1 MDATAEV
8 PRRSFAFGLERA
20 GNVGLAR
27 PRLTV
32 VLVILVS
39 ILAGWGLTRL
49 KVDNSLSEL
58 FRTDTEEFRRYEEI
72 DRRFPSSEYDVL
84 VVVEGKNLLKKE
96 QLEAFRRAIIDL
108 QLADGVDGIVS
119 MLSARGKPDATG
131 YAAPIVPDE
140 LPEGPAY
147 DAMIA
152 TLKGNEIVAGK
163 FLSDDGELALA
174 VLALDRAAVQE
185 QGAKKIIASIND
197 TLSKELAGAGLRSHL
212 TGAPVMQLE
221 IRNAVERDQIVYNGL
236 GLLFGAIIAVIFF
249 KRVSLML
256 LAALPPVLAVLWSLG
271 LLGWLGIELNL
282 FLNVMTPLVMV
293 MGFADSMQMVSAIR
307 IRLRE
312 GDTKGEAV
320 RFAVRVV
327 GPACVLAHAT
337 ALLSFGALLFSQSAL
352 IRTFGFAG
360 GLAVCISFVAVML
373 VLPLMGILLI
383 RNEAKLAKDRS
394 PADGLMDS
402 LGRLVGWIVDRVVH
416 RPFLTTLV
424 ALVSFGFL
432 AYGYL
437 QLEPRYRLA
446 DQVPDREQA
455 LGATAQIDQKL
466 TGANP
471 VHVMVEWKTGA
482 SLYSAGPMEVIGKA
496 HEVLEKEAGLGNVW
510 SLESLRRWLKEAG
523 DDRPENVQKFV
534 GYLPEHL
541 VRRFIAKEG
550 DSVLVTGRLP
560 DVDSSR
566 ILPVVEKI
574 DRALDGVRTQ
584 HPDFRISVTGLP
596 AVAARNSARM
606 ISQLNEALPLCVA
619 FAAVLLAIAF
629 RSVFVGL
636 VSLLPGLY
644 PVVASGAILWAM
656 GGGLEFAS
664 VVALLV
670 VFGLAI
676 DALIHFFNRLSLEER
691 KEPRADHAIR
701 NARVLVGPAIILTTL
716 VLAFGLGVTVFSDLP
731 SLRMFGFVCGTT
743 LVASLLADLVFL
755 PGIIMLVRKILAA
768 PGAGLTSPRPVRRAA
783 SCPAITLPKT
793 PSAPQRTLPEV
804 YWKEEPGIPRSQRE
818 LRRDRPVILCPRS
831 TLQRHPRGGGDPR
844 HFATSAR

>member
-1 MDATAEV
+1 MDATADV

-20 GNVGLAR
+20 GYLGLAR
-27 PRLTV
+27 PKLTILLV
-32 VLVILVS
+32 VIASL
-39 ILAGWGLTRL
+39 LAGWGVAHLR
-49 KVDNSLSEL
+49 VDDSLSEL

-84 VVVEGKNLLKKE
+84 VVVEGKDLLKKA
-96 QLEAFRRAIIDL
+96 QIEAFRRAMIDL
-108 QLADGVDGIVS
+108 QLTDGVDGIVS

-131 YAAPIVPDE
+131 YAAPIVPDD
-140 LPEGPAY
+140 LPDGPAY
-147 DAMIA
+147 DQIIKE
-152 TLKGNEIVAGK
+152 LRSNEIIAGK
-163 FLSDDGELALA
+163 FLSDDGELALS
-174 VLALDRAAVQE
+174 VLALDREAVKA
-185 QGAKKIIASIND
+185 QGAKKIIGDINEL
-197 TLSKELAGAGLRSHL
+197 LSKELGPVGLKTHL

-221 IRNAVERDQIVYNGL
+221 IRNAVERDQLVYNGL
-236 GLLFGAIIAVIFF
+236 GLLFGALIAVIFF

-271 LLGWLGIELNL
+271 MLGLLGVKLNL

-312 GDTKGEAV
+312 GDNKLQAV

-327 GPACVLAHAT
+327 GPACVLAHGP
-337 ALLSFGALLFSQSAL
+337 ALLSFIALLFSQSGL
-352 IRTFGFAG
+352 IRTFGAAG
-360 GLAVCISFVAVML
+360 ALAVCISFVAVML
-373 VLPLMGILLI
+373 VLPLMGIYLI
-383 RNEAKLAKDRS
+383 RNEAKLARDRS

-402 LGRLVGWIVDRVVH
+402 LGKLVGWIVDRVVH
-416 RPFLTTLV
+416 WPFLTTSI
-424 ALVSFGFL
+424 ALVSFLFL
-432 AYGYL
+432 GWGYL

-455 LGATAQIDQKL
+455 LGATARIDQKL

-471 VHVMVEWKTGA
+471 VHVMIEWKSGA
-482 SLYSAGPMEVIGKA
+482 SLFSPAPIEVIAKA

-523 DDRPENVQKFV
+523 DERPETVQKYV

-550 DSVLVTGRLP
+550 DAVLVTGRLP
-560 DVDSSR
+560 DIDSSR

-574 DRALDGVRTQ
+574 DKALDGVRKE

-596 AVAARNSARM
+596 AIAARNSARM
-606 ISQLNEALPLCVA
+606 IGQLNEALPLCVG
-619 FAAVLLAIAF
+619 FAALLLAVAF

-636 VSLLPGLY
+636 ISLLPGFY
-644 PVVASGAILWAM
+644 PVAASGAILWAL
-656 GGGLEFAS
+656 GGGLEFSS

-691 KEPRADHAIR
+691 NEPRADIAIR

-731 SLRMFGFVCGTT
+731 SLRMFGFICGTT

-755 PGIIMLVRKILAA
+755 PALIMLVRKIWPAR
-768 PGAGLTSPRPVRRAA
+768 GAGRA
-783 SCPAITLPKT
+783 
-793 PSAPQRTLPEV
+793 
-804 YWKEEPGIPRSQRE
+804 
-818 LRRDRPVILCPRS
+818 
-831 TLQRHPRGGGDPR
+831 
-844 HFATSAR
+844 

>member
-1 MDATAEV
+1 MDATADV

-20 GNVGLAR
+20 GFVGLAR

-39 ILAGWGLTRL
+39 ILAGWGLTLL
-49 KVDNSLSEL
+49 KVDDSLSEL

-140 LPEGPAY
+140 LPDGPAY
-147 DAMIA
+147 DAIIA
-152 TLKGNEIVAGK
+152 TLKGNEIVSGK

-174 VLALDRAAVQE
+174 VLALDRTAVQE
-185 QGAKKIIASIND
+185 QGAKQIIGSINAL
-197 TLSKELAGAGLRSHL
+197 LSKELAGTGLKSHL

-271 LLGWLGIELNL
+271 LLGLLGIKLNL

-327 GPACVLAHAT
+327 GPACVLAHGV

-360 GLAVCISFVAVML
+360 ALAVCISFVAVML
-373 VLPLMGILLI
+373 VLPLMGMYLI

-402 LGRLVGWIVDRVVH
+402 LGKLVGWIVDRVVH
-416 RPFLTTLV
+416 WPFLTTMV
-424 ALVSFGFL
+424 ALISFLLLGW
-432 AYGYL
+432 AYL

-455 LGATAQIDQKL
+455 LGATARIDQKL

-471 VHVMVEWKTGA
+471 VHVMIEWKSGA
-482 SLYSAGPMEVIGKA
+482 SLYSAGPMEVIAKA
-496 HEVLEKEAGLGNVW
+496 HSVLEKEAGLGNVW
-510 SLESLRRWLKEAG
+510 SLESLRRWLKEGTG
-523 DDRPENVQKFV
+523 DDSPATVQKYV

-550 DSVLVTGRLP
+550 DAVLVTGRLP

-574 DRALDGVRTQ
+574 DRALDGVRKQ

-596 AVAARNSARM
+596 AIAARNSARM
-606 ISQLNEALPLCVA
+606 IGQLNEALPLCVA

-644 PVVASGAILWAM
+644 PVVASGAILWAL
-656 GGGLEFAS
+656 GGGLEFSS

-691 KEPRADHAIR
+691 KEPRADLAIR

-731 SLRMFGFVCGTT
+731 SLRMFGFICGTT

-755 PGIIMLVRKILAA
+755 PALIMLVRK
-768 PGAGLTSPRPVRRAA
+768 V
-783 SCPAITLPKT
+783 
-793 PSAPQRTLPEV
+793 
-804 YWKEEPGIPRSQRE
+804 WKHRVVG
-818 LRRDRPVILCPRS
+818 
-831 TLQRHPRGGGDPR
+831 
-844 HFATSAR
+844 

>member
-1 MDATAEV
+1 MAGQQKRVAPQRGEPMDAIADV
-8 PRRSFAFGLERA
+8 PQRSYAFGLERA
-20 GNVGLAR
+20 GLVGLAW
-27 PRLTV
+27 PRLTILL
-32 VLVILVS
+32 VLILS
-39 ILAGWGLTRL
+39 ILGGLGIARL
-49 KVDNSLSEL
+49 KVDDSLSEL

-84 VVVEGKNLLKKE
+84 VVVEGKDLLKPE

-108 QLADGVDGIVS
+108 QLADGVDGVVS
-119 MLSARGKPDATG
+119 MLSARSKPDATG

-140 LPEGPAY
+140 LPKGPAY
-147 DAMIA
+147 DEMIA
-152 TLKGNEIVAGK
+152 ALKANDIVAGK

-174 VLALDRAAVQE
+174 VLALDRNAVQE
-185 QGAKKIIASIND
+185 QGAKQIIASINE
-197 TLSKELAGAGLRSHL
+197 TLRKELEPARLKSHL

-236 GLLFGAIIAVIFF
+236 GLLFGATIAVIFF
-249 KRVSLML
+249 RRVSLML

-271 LLGWLGIELNL
+271 LLGWLGVRLNL

-312 GDTKGEAV
+312 GDTKLQAV
-320 RFAVRVV
+320 QFAVRVV
-327 GPACVLAHAT
+327 GPACVLAHGT
-337 ALLSFGALLFSQSAL
+337 ALLSFAALLISQSAL
-352 IRTFGFAG
+352 IRTFGMAG
-360 GLAVCISFVAVML
+360 ALSVCISFIAVML
-373 VLPLMGILLI
+373 VLPLMGIYLI

-402 LGRLVGWIVDRVVH
+402 LGSIVGWIVDQVVK
-416 RPFLTTLV
+416 RPLLTTLI

-432 AYGYL
+432 AHAYL
-437 QLEPRYRLA
+437 QLQPRYRLA

-455 LGATAQIDQKL
+455 LGATARIDQKL

-471 VHVMVEWKTGA
+471 VHVMIEWKNGE
-482 SLYSAGPMEVIGKA
+482 SLYSPRPLEVIAKA

-523 DDRPENVQKFV
+523 EDNPATVQKYV

-541 VRRFIAKEG
+541 VRRFIDKQG
-550 DSVLVTGRLP
+550 DAVLVTGRLP

-574 DRALDGVRTQ
+574 DHALDPVRKQ
-584 HPDFRISVTGLP
+584 FPEFRISVTGLP
-596 AVAARNSARM
+596 AIAARNSARM
-606 ISQLNEALPLCVA
+606 IQQLNEALPLCVA

-629 RSVFVGL
+629 RSVFVGF

-676 DALIHFFNRLSLEER
+676 DSLIHFFNRLRLEER
-691 KEPRADHAIR
+691 KEPRPDLAIR

-755 PGIIMLVRKILAA
+755 PGLIMLIRKIW
-768 PGAGLTSPRPVRRAA
+768 PHR
-783 SCPAITLPKT
+783 
-793 PSAPQRTLPEV
+793 
-804 YWKEEPGIPRSQRE
+804 
-818 LRRDRPVILCPRS
+818 
-831 TLQRHPRGGGDPR
+831 
-844 HFATSAR
+844 ATSV

>member
-1 MDATAEV
+1 MDAIADV
-8 PRRSFAFGLERA
+8 PRRSYAFGLERA
-20 GNVGLAR
+20 GLLGLAW
-27 PRLTV
+27 PRLTILL
-32 VLVILVS
+32 VLLVS
-39 ILAGWGLTRL
+39 ILGGLGLMRL
-49 KVDNSLSEL
+49 KVDDSLSEL

-84 VVVEGKNLLKKE
+84 VVVEGKDLLKRE
-96 QLEAFRRAIIDL
+96 QLEAFRHAIIDL
-108 QLADGVDGIVS
+108 QLADGVDGVVS

-140 LPEGPAY
+140 IPEGPAY
-147 DAMIA
+147 DEMIA
-152 TLKGNEIVAGK
+152 ALKANDIVAGK

-174 VLALDRAAVQE
+174 VLALDRAAVKD
-185 QGAKKIIASIND
+185 QGAKQIIGNINE
-197 TLSKELAGAGLRSHL
+197 TLRKELGPIGLKSHL

-236 GLLFGAIIAVIFF
+236 GLLFGATIAVIFF
-249 KRVSLML
+249 RRVSLML
-256 LAALPPVLAVLWSLG
+256 LAAMPPVLAVLWSLG
-271 LLGWLGIELNL
+271 LLGWLGVRLNL

-312 GDTKGEAV
+312 GDTKLEAV
-320 RFAVRVV
+320 QFAVRVV
-327 GPACVLAHAT
+327 GPACVLAHGT
-337 ALLSFGALLFSQSAL
+337 ALLSFLALLISQSAL
-352 IRTFGFAG
+352 IRTFGMAG
-360 GLAVCISFVAVML
+360 ALSVCISFVAVML
-373 VLPLMGILLI
+373 VLPLMGIYLI

-402 LGRLVGWIVDRVVH
+402 LGFLVGWIVDRVVK
-416 RPFLTTLV
+416 RPLLTTLV

-432 AYGYL
+432 AHAYL
-437 QLEPRYRLA
+437 QLQPRYRLA

-455 LGATAQIDQKL
+455 LGATARIDQKL

-471 VHVMVEWKTGA
+471 VHVMIEWKNGE
-482 SLYSAGPMEVIGKA
+482 SLYSPRPLEVIAKA

-523 DDRPENVQKFV
+523 EDNPATVQKYV

-541 VRRFIAKEG
+541 VRRFIDKQG
-550 DSVLVTGRLP
+550 DAVLVTGRLP

-566 ILPVVEKI
+566 ILPVVDKI
-574 DRALDGVRTQ
+574 DHALDPVRKQ
-584 HPDFRISVTGLP
+584 FPEFRISVTGLP

-606 ISQLNEALPLCVA
+606 IEQLNEALPLCVA

-644 PVVASGAILWAM
+644 PVVASGAILWAL

-676 DALIHFFNRLSLEER
+676 DALIHFFNRLRLEEQ
-691 KEPRADHAIR
+691 KEPRPDLAIR

-755 PGIIMLVRKILAA
+755 PGLIMLIRKIW
-768 PGAGLTSPRPVRRAA
+768 PHRVTSV
-783 SCPAITLPKT
+783 
-793 PSAPQRTLPEV
+793 
-804 YWKEEPGIPRSQRE
+804 
-818 LRRDRPVILCPRS
+818 
-831 TLQRHPRGGGDPR
+831 
-844 HFATSAR
+844 

>member
-1 MDATAEV
+1 MDATADV

-20 GNVGLAR
+20 GYVGLAW

-32 VLVILVS
+32 ALVVLVSL
-39 ILAGWGLTRL
+39 LAGWGLTRL
-49 KVDNSLSEL
+49 KVDDSLSEL

-84 VVVEGKNLLKKE
+84 VVVEGKDLLKKA
-96 QLEAFRRAIIDL
+96 QLEAFQRAIVDL
-108 QLADGVDGIVS
+108 QLADGVDGVVS
-119 MLSARGKPDATG
+119 MLAARGKPDATG
-131 YAAPIVPDE
+131 YAAPIVPDD
-140 LPEGPAY
+140 LPDGPAY
-147 DAMIA
+147 DAVIA
-152 TLKGNEIVAGK
+152 ALKANEIVKGK

-174 VLALDRAAVQE
+174 VLALDRVVVRE
-185 QGAKKIIASIND
+185 QGAKQVIGNINQV
-197 TLSKELAGAGLRSHL
+197 LSKELAGSGLKSHL

-271 LLGWLGIELNL
+271 LLGWLGVKLNL

-312 GDTKGEAV
+312 GDSKGEAV
-320 RFAVRVV
+320 RFAVRIV
-327 GPACVLAHAT
+327 GPACVLAHGT
-337 ALLSFGALLFSQSAL
+337 ALLSFVALLFSQSAL
-352 IRTFGFAG
+352 IRTFGMAG

-373 VLPLMGILLI
+373 VLPLMGLLLI
-383 RNEAKLAKDRS
+383 RNEAKLARDRS
-394 PADGLMDS
+394 PADGLMDG
-402 LGRLVGWIVDRVVH
+402 LGTLVGWIVDRVVH
-416 RPFLTTLV
+416 WPFLTTAV
-424 ALVSFGFL
+424 ALISFLLLG
-432 AYGYL
+432 AAYL

-471 VHVMVEWKTGA
+471 VHVMIEWTSGA
-482 SLYSAGPMEVIGKA
+482 SLYSAGPREVIAKA

-523 DDRPENVQKFV
+523 DDSPATVQKYV

-550 DSVLVTGRLP
+550 NAVLVTGRLP

-574 DRALDGVRTQ
+574 DRALDGVRAQ

-606 ISQLNEALPLCVA
+606 ISQLNEALPLCVV
-619 FAAVLLAIAF
+619 FAAILLAIAF

-670 VFGLAI
+670 VFGLAV

-691 KEPRADHAIR
+691 KEPRADLAIR

-731 SLRMFGFVCGTT
+731 SLRLFGFVCGTT
-743 LVASLLADLVFL
+743 LVMSLLADLVFL
-755 PGIIMLVRKILAA
+755 PGLIMLVRK
-768 PGAGLTSPRPVRRAA
+768 V
-783 SCPAITLPKT
+783 
-793 PSAPQRTLPEV
+793 
-804 YWKEEPGIPRSQRE
+804 WKHTVVG
-818 LRRDRPVILCPRS
+818 
-831 TLQRHPRGGGDPR
+831 
-844 HFATSAR
+844 